1 MLSAEYF
8 ALEHEA
14 TRQMLQIRQQ
24 EVSYMTER
32 FNAIGTQSSLIAGL
46 VITTL
51 TAVDTSPVEMGH
63 ERFWVREAF
72 FLSSALSF
80 SCSLHCIL
88 CSTFASIYGP
98 GLALQGQEGSVS
110 KAYFAMVRERKH
122 ILYSFTLSL
131 FFLVF
136 QIISAFFILDEQKGY
151 STSSVSSS
159 SIVLLS
165 AGISA
170 AILRRMKNRF
180 FGKKSRPDDL
190 FGKID
195 DERCENSAN
204 AASTFT
210 VDNSRRAIIRD
221 DAMEKPLLEGAEGRQ
236 EADGVELSNAP
247 TPTAEPYNNLEDS
260 PFSHGGYL
268 TKRGSRLGLQ
278 VRRWFM
284 LRGPIMYYWD
294 SKEAFENFM
303 RLPPRERAARAPRS
317 FSLAGYEVLVKKISQ
332 RSSISDIL
340 LGENI
345 GGQQEGRSPPRYSLV
360 LSALDDTK
368 KTRVYN
374 ADSRSELREWVKAL
388 VAASLIA
395 Q

>member
-1 MLSAEYF
+1 
-8 ALEHEA
+8 
-14 TRQMLQIRQQ
+14 
-24 EVSYMTER
+24 
-32 FNAIGTQSSLIAGL
+32 
-46 VITTL
+46 
-51 TAVDTSPVEMGH
+51 
-63 ERFWVREAF
+63 
-72 FLSSALSF
+72 
-80 SCSLHCIL
+80 
-88 CSTFASIYGP
+88 
-98 GLALQGQEGSVS
+98 
-110 KAYFAMVRERKH
+110 MVRERKH

-170 AILRRMKNRF
+170 AILRRLRNRF
-180 FGKKSRPDDL
+180 FGKKSRPHDL
-190 FGKID
+190 FVKID

-247 TPTAEPYNNLEDS
+247 TSTAEPYNNLEDS

-294 SKEAFENFM
+294 SKEDFENFM
-303 RLPPRERAARAPRS
+303 RLPPRERAARAHEAS
-317 FSLAGYEVLVKKISQ
+317 ALSYEVLVKKISQ